1 MFKSPENDFQYA
13 YHDRNFYVIPKENY
27 IEFKSITRDKVTPTV
42 NPYKFSVAML
52 SQFRKKIYIT
62 LTNYEFE
69 YDVGFKRDW
78 IALTEGINEGIR
90 LFEELIARRKL
101 KPKKKRKRFILL

>member
-1 MFKSPENDFQYA
+1 MFKSPENYYQYA
-13 YHDRNFYVIPKENY
+13 YHDRKFYVMPKENY
-27 IEFKSITRDKVTPTV
+27 IEFKSITRDGVTPTV

-52 SQFRKKIYIT
+52 SQFRRKIYIT

-78 IALTEGINEGIR
+78 IALLEGINEGIR
-90 LFEELIARRKL
+90 LFEELIARRKEVV
-101 KPKKKRKRFILL
+101 PKKKKRFILI